1 MRKSLSLAVA
11 ALLAG
16 GLAVAAELQSG
27 LAKGDFVAA
36 FDVLDCSGPSKG
48 DTLCYRCKYGNRPV
62 VSIFTRELTP
72 EVAQLTKAVDEAV
85 GKNADA
91 KMAGFVVLL
100 TDDAKAAAG
109 KLQEAASKN
118 QIKNVPLTA
127 FGDKT
132 GPKAY
137 KISDKADVTVMMWVD
152 SEVKVSKGFAKGELK
167 KADIDKL
174 LADTKQILD

>member
-1 MRKSLSLAVA
+1 MRKCLSLAVA
-11 ALLAG
+11 VLLAG

-72 EVAQLTKAVDEAV
+72 EVTELTKKIDETV

-100 TDDAKAAAG
+100 SDDAKAAAP
-109 KLQEAASKN
+109 KLEEAAKKN
-118 QIKNVPLTA
+118 SIKNLPLTA
-127 FGDKT
+127 FDGKT
-132 GPKAY
+132 GPKSY
-137 KISDKADVTVMMWVD
+137 KISDDAQVTVMMWVD
-152 SEVKVSKGFAKGELK
+152 SEVKVSKGYKAGELK

-174 LADTKQILD
+174 VAETKQILE